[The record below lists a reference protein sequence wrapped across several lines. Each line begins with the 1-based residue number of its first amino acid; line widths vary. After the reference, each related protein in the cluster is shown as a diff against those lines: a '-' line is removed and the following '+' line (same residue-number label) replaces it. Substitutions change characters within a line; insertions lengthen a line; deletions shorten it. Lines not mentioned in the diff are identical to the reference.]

1 MDNYVLRSIIKEEI
15 SKILSEDTM
24 RDKLIKKAEQKEKD
38 GVFSYDG
45 VWYRVKN
52 SKLTHYCKQGKVLDV
67 NGGFDVPVGSYA
79 SAGEAKR
86 MLKGLR

>member
-1 MDNYVLRSIIKEEI
+1 MNNSVLRSIIKEEI

-24 RDKLIKKAEQKEKD
+24 RDKLIEKANQKKD

-45 VWYRVKN
+45 IIYRVKN
-52 SKLTHYCKQGKVLDV
+52 SVLTHYCKQGKVLEV

-79 SAGEAKR
+79 SAGEARR
-86 MLKGLR
+86 MLNSLG